1 MDAITRNL
9 FCDSSSLLCAP
20 VYKSLNQIPLPL
32 CLRNIWMGPEASIN
46 VTSSQVKV
54 KEKDQVARQI
64 ISKRLSGRVKLR
76 TKVSTKA
83 TQNQLAT

>member
-1 MDAITRNL
+1 
-9 FCDSSSLLCAP
+9 
-20 VYKSLNQIPLPL
+20 
-32 CLRNIWMGPEASIN
+32 MGPEASIN

-76 TKVSTKA
+76 TKSVNKSNSKSISNVKQA
-83 TQNQLAT
+83 NKQLIALHEVTHAS